1 MASYV
6 GYAVLPGRQVRRLC
20 RRVSPVAAMQY
31 ARTMLRPGEYPSV
44 NRDDVLPPSIRASE
58 IAAGVGDPMSKDEA
72 VKKSLAWT
80 RACLAG
86 ARAAKKEKAKW

>member
-1 MASYV
+1 M
-6 GYAVLPGRQVRRLC
+6 
-20 RRVSPVAAMQY
+20 
-31 ARTMLRPGEYPSV
+31 RPGEYPSV

-58 IAAGVGDPMSKDEA
+58 VAAGVGEPMSRDEA

-86 ARAAKKEKAKW
+86 ARDAKKARRQ